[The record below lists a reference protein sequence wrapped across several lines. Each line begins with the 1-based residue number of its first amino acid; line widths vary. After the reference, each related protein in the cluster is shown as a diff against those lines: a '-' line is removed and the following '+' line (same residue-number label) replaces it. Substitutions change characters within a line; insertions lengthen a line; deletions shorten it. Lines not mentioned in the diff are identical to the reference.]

1 MAEVLNTL
9 RKIQKNRKFI
19 TVDVDGETIKLK
31 RVDAF
36 TYQTIMQE
44 LTDEMD
50 NGKLS
55 AAFSF
60 EYAAKCVT
68 RVIDGIELE
77 EAKELLV
84 SLGGIGGEF
93 NEAVMQACGI
103 KAANISDDMQDGDGG
118 N

>member
-50 NGKLS
+50 TANCRLLFLLS
-55 AAFSF
+55 
-60 EYAAKCVT
+60 
-68 RVIDGIELE
+68 
-77 EAKELLV
+77 
-84 SLGGIGGEF
+84 
-93 NEAVMQACGI
+93 MQP
-103 KAANISDDMQDGDGG
+103 SV
-118 N
+118 